1 MESVCP
7 KLSVKCMVQLVHYW
21 EFPLQT
27 QKELKIIC
35 PQKCNYSP
43 KAVLIYICLLLQAYE
58 ISKGRL
64 NVTNIHPI

>member
-21 EFPLQT
+21 E
-27 QKELKIIC
+27 ELKIIC